1 VSGALDVTL
10 PSPRG
15 RRRRLLQRRFLCRP
29 VAAASLILILVFALA
44 AVFAPLVAP
53 ADPSTADFGAP
64 LAHPSWG
71 HLLGTDDLGRDV
83 FSRLIWGARASM
95 QVGFLST
102 VLAMLVGVPLG
113 LVAGY
118 YRGWP
123 DAVIARTTDV
133 LLAFPFLILAIAL
146 AAMLGPSLK
155 TSTLALGI
163 AAVPGL
169 IRITRGETLAVRE
182 ADFVPAA
189 IANGATDG
197 TVIFR
202 HILPNMSGT
211 LLVQAT
217 TLIPRAIIGEATL
230 SFLGLGVRPPTSSWG
245 VMLDGAQPFVS
256 QAPRL
261 AVFPGLAIVLAALA
275 FNLLGD
281 GLRDVFDPKIA
292 R

>member
-1 VSGALDVTL
+1 VSALDVAL
-10 PSPRG
+10 PNPRA
-15 RRRRLLQRRFLCRP
+15 RRRRLLGRRFLARP
-29 VAAASLILILVFALA
+29 VAVFSLVVILVFVLVGA
-44 AVFAPLVAP
+44 FAPYVAP
-53 ADPSTADFGAP
+53 QSPIAADFMAP
-64 LAHPSWG
+64 LAQPSG
-71 HLLGTDDLGRDV
+71 EHLLGTDDLGRDV
-83 FSRLIWGARASM
+83 FSRLVWGARASM

-102 VLAMLVGVPLG
+102 ILAMLVAVPLG

-169 IRITRGETLAVRE
+169 IRIARGETLELRE

-189 IANGATDG
+189 IANGANDG

-211 LLVQAT
+211 LLIQAT
-217 TLIPRAIIGEATL
+217 ILIPRAIIGEATL
-230 SFLGLGVRPPTSSWG
+230 SFLGLGVPPPAPSWG
-245 VMLDGAQPFVS
+245 VMLQSAQSFLS

-261 AVFPGLAIVLAALA
+261 AVFPGFAIVVAALA

-281 GLRDVFDPKIA
+281 ALRDVFDPKTV

>member
-1 VSGALDVTL
+1 VSALDVAL
-10 PSPRG
+10 PNPRA
-15 RRRRLLQRRFLCRP
+15 RRRRLLRRRFLARP
-29 VAAASLILILVFALA
+29 AAVCSLIVILAFVLVAA
-44 AVFAPLVAP
+44 FAPYVARHS
-53 ADPSTADFGAP
+53 PSAADFMAP
-64 LAHPSWG
+64 LAPPSG
-71 HLLGTDDLGRDV
+71 EHLLGTDDLGRDV
-83 FSRLIWGARASM
+83 LSRLVWGARASM
-95 QVGFLST
+95 QVGFLT
-102 VLAMLVGVPLG
+102 MILAMLVAVPLG

-118 YRGWP
+118 YRGWA
-123 DAVIARTTDV
+123 DAVIARTADI

-169 IRITRGETLAVRE
+169 VRITRGETLELRE

-189 IANGATDG
+189 IADGANDG

-202 HILPNMSGT
+202 HLLPNMSGT
-211 LLVQAT
+211 LLIQAT
-217 TLIPRAIIGEATL
+217 ILIPRAIIGEATL
-230 SFLGLGVRPPTSSWG
+230 SFLGLGVPPPAPSWG
-245 VMLDGAQPFVS
+245 VMLQSAQSFLS

-261 AVFPGLAIVLAALA
+261 AVFPGLAIVVAALA

-281 GLRDVFDPKIA
+281 ALRDVFDPKTV

>member
-1 VSGALDVTL
+1 MSAVDVAL
-10 PSPRG
+10 PNPRA
-15 RRRRLLQRRFLCRP
+15 RRRRVLRRRFLARP
-29 VAAASLILILVFALA
+29 AAVVSLIVIVGLVAV

-53 ADPSTADFGAP
+53 YSPSAADLNAP
-64 LAHPSWG
+64 LAHPSSQ

-83 FSRLIWGARASM
+83 LSRLIWGARASM

-102 VLAMLVGVPLG
+102 VLAMLIAVPLG
-113 LVAGY
+113 LLGGY

-123 DAVIARTTDV
+123 DAVIARTADI

-146 AAMLGPSLK
+146 AAILGPSLT

-169 IRITRGETLAVRE
+169 IRVVRGETLALRQ

-189 IANGATDG
+189 IANGANDATI
-197 TVIFR
+197 IFR
-202 HILPNMSGT
+202 HILPNMLGT

-217 TLIPRAIIGEATL
+217 VLIPRAIIGEAAL
-230 SFLGLGVRPPTSSWG
+230 SFLGVGVRPPTASWG
-245 VMLDGAQPFVS
+245 AMLQSAQSFLP

-261 AVFPGLAIVLAALA
+261 AVYPGLAIVIAAVA

-281 GLRDVFDPKIA
+281 GLRDVLDPKTVQ
-292 R
+292 